1 MFSIWSSHGVVSWLN
16 TVEYVVLL
24 NEWKER
30 QHYRLFYSTRALRG
44 FIHKVYVISAVA
56 TSRPRTNAPNA
67 RLVVVIKSR
76 IKKTC
81 VFIFAC
87 QWDPAQ
93 HSRNGRQ
100 QQQPNQSAGRN
111 LLPSLLRSP
120 SSSSSLNKSSTH
132 HANFSLLLTPAQ
144 NKTKNSYQ
152 TRVHRAGHVQQRNTK
167 AWQPTWISNMGLI

>member
-1 MFSIWSSHGVVSWLN
+1 MFSVWSSHGVVSWLN

-44 FIHKVYVISAVA
+44 FIHKVYVISAGA

-81 VFIFAC
+81 VFIFARH
-87 QWDPAQ
+87 WDPAQ
-93 HSRNGRQ
+93 HSRNGRH

-111 LLPSLLRSP
+111 LLP
-120 SSSSSLNKSSTH
+120 
-132 HANFSLLLTPAQ
+132 SLLLTPAQ